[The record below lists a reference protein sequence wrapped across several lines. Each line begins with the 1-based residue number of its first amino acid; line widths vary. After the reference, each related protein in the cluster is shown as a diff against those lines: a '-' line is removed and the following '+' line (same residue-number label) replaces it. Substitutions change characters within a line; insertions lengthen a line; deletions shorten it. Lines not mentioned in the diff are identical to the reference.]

1 MKRSV
6 RKSYALLLLL
16 FLFLFLSPACSH
28 RSGERGEGNPSEG
41 RAHGSSDAPR
51 ARKKAGPLNVAP
63 LLEAVASSPEG
74 GACPAGSFDVDE
86 EGDALTGI
94 VVTAQSDTS
103 IPVGGTLQLT
113 AEGITAGGHTRD
125 ISCYVTWTSE
135 DPSVATVDAS
145 GLVTGH
151 TPGFTVVYATFEA
164 VRSNNVIVTV
174 Q

>member
-6 RKSYALLLLL
+6 RESYALLFSLLL
-16 FLFLFLSPACSH
+16 SIFLFPGCSH
-28 RSGERGEGNPSEG
+28 RSGEREEGKPSEG
-41 RAHGSSDAPR
+41 RAYETSDVLH
-51 ARKKAGPLNVAP
+51 ARKKASPLNVAP
-63 LLEAVASSPEG
+63 LLEAVATSPEG